1 MRRSNGGRVYRGAG
15 AVILAAV
22 FIHFCDRILGVQIEA
37 FTGGIDYFSPWWVVD
52 VFLVPFLAGLIV
64 SLLFGYGGKWLAHLP
79 PLIVRSVSYFTI
91 AHHLT
96 AMAPG
101 SSLMPIGWWGFYL
114 ILTIEFSAV
123 GGVIGE
129 VMVKR
134 TYGRST
140 PDKAVERTEPAPR

>member
-1 MRRSNGGRVYRGAG
+1 MRRSKPERVYRGAG
-15 AVILAAV
+15 AVILASV

-52 VFLVPFLAGLIV
+52 VFLVPFLAGILV
-64 SLLFGYGGKWLAHLP
+64 SLIFGYGGKWLAHLP
-79 PLIVRSVSYFTI
+79 PLLVRSVSYFAI
-91 AHHLT
+91 AQHIT
-96 AMAPG
+96 AVAPG
-101 SSLMPIGWWGFYL
+101 SSLIPIGWWGFIL
-114 ILTIEFSAV
+114 ILTIEFCAV

-140 PDKAVERTEPAPR
+140 PSKAVEQTGPAPR

>member
-1 MRRSNGGRVYRGAG
+1 MRRSNPERVYRGAG
-15 AVILAAV
+15 AVILASV

-52 VFLVPFLAGLIV
+52 VFLVPFLAGILV
-64 SLLFGYGGKWLAHLP
+64 SLIFGYGGKWLAHLP
-79 PLIVRSVSYFTI
+79 PLLVRSVSYFAI
-91 AHHLT
+91 AQHIT
-96 AMAPG
+96 AVAPG
-101 SSLMPIGWWGFYL
+101 SSLIPIGWWGFIL
-114 ILTIEFSAV
+114 ILTIEFCAV

-140 PDKAVERTEPAPR
+140 PSKAVEQTGPAPR

>member
-1 MRRSNGGRVYRGAG
+1 MRRSKPERVYRGAG
-15 AVILAAV
+15 AVILASV

-52 VFLVPFLAGLIV
+52 VFLVPFLAGILV
-64 SLLFGYGGKWLAHLP
+64 SLIFGYGGKWLAHLP
-79 PLIVRSVSYFTI
+79 PLIVRSLSYFAI
-91 AHHLT
+91 AHQMT
-96 AMAPG
+96 AIAPG
-101 SSLMPIGWWGFYL
+101 SSLMPVGWWGFYL
-114 ILTIEFSAV
+114 ILTIEFCAV

-140 PDKAVERTEPAPR
+140 PSKAVEQTGPAPR

>member
-1 MRRSNGGRVYRGAG
+1 MRRSNPERVYRGAG
-15 AVILAAV
+15 AVILASV

-52 VFLVPFLAGLIV
+52 VFLVPFLAGILV
-64 SLLFGYGGKWLAHLP
+64 SLIFGYGGKWLAHLP
-79 PLIVRSVSYFTI
+79 PLIVRSLSYFAI
-91 AHHLT
+91 AHQMT
-96 AMAPG
+96 AIAPG
-101 SSLMPIGWWGFYL
+101 YSLMPVGWWGFYL
-114 ILTIEFSAV
+114 ILTIEFCAV

-140 PDKAVERTEPAPR
+140 PSKAVEQTGPAPR